1 MPAIQWRLKVGIIR
15 VAIIP
20 ANKGGAAKNAG
31 QICASDVQRT
41 IIRRAGGENDRVI
54 QGLKLVDVDIFA
66 DGHIADKPDI
76 VGQGDLFITPRHRLD
91 RLMIGGDTK
100 TDEAKGNGQAVDD
113 IHPHI
118 VAKFLLRGFGCV
130 ISRRTGTD
138 DCDMPH
144 ALLPVIA

>member
-1 MPAIQWRLKVGIIR
+1 M
-15 VAIIP
+15 
-20 ANKGGAAKNAG
+20 
-31 QICASDVQRT
+31 S
-41 IIRRAGGENDRVI
+41 
-54 QGLKLVDVDIFA
+54 KLVDADIFA

-76 VGQGDLFITPRHRLD
+76 VRQGDFFITARNGLD
-91 RLMIGGDTK
+91 RLMIGGNAK
-100 TDEAKGNGQAVDD
+100 TDQAKGNGQAVND

-118 VAKFLLRGFGCV
+118 VAKFLLRRFCCV